1 MRVVGDLAVLELE
14 RLVVVQK
21 GEPVREE
28 TLEAGGVVAVEHAN
42 AQEAHA
48 ARVLA
53 FFDLDGEVV
62 LEIDLGRVV
71 VDVVD
76 EDREF
81 HRVAEGA
88 AVAYAEGVVHAHAAR
103 DFVVVIGVELGELA
117 GAQRARFR
125 AYEKNYIFNLIGLE

>member
-76 EDREF
+76 EDREV

-103 DFVVVIGVELGELA
+103 DFVVVVDEGVELGELA

-125 AYEKNYIFNLIGLE
+125 AYKKNDI